1 MEDSKSRKRQR
12 RQIVSEEEYTS
23 SLESI
28 IQRDYFG
35 EVSDLQLK
43 LAVLNR
49 RSQNDH
55 DGAARV
61 RRAASRLKHQEIA
74 LAEQEE
80 ADERAVDDQGLRVNP
95 RPLLKEDLTNFH
107 NRISSEDNVEFE
119 RNQEKDAKAHQK
131 KLQLLFQTPA
141 ERQNLLLKENGEEN
155 NTYTEYLALASD
167 EFNPPSASQVK
178 ASSNAQTSQL
188 HNTLFFFPSSVPA
201 PVAAAT
207 TGGGRDSSNNSDTG
221 QPSSNQTN
229 DEYDREA
236 RALMPPPLS
245 QFNNKNGTDSV
256 VVNRASAR
264 ETSAKHDLV
273 EYIPKYNLKKR
284 IVPAKTRFPMSQAIA
299 TCLQKH
305 RAKTTTLAL
314 ERPANSSE
322 GLNNNGSETDYS
334 SDTDASTDIESMGGD
349 LHKER
354 RAYARHK
361 KRELQTFV
369 NMSPLSTPGVDVGES
384 SAFQGTSERGG
395 RSIDTWGESLVMS
408 GAAGVSVK
416 DDHERKLGASIFAVC
431 EENERDK
438 AAKAALL
445 VLEQRKANASSTK
458 SSSSRSISS
467 RSGNSIKSRN
477 SASRPRLKGS
487 ANARALSSFSSAAMS
502 LLAKTSKQ
510 ENPTAR
516 SGSSFASALR
526 SSYTPQR
533 ASRSDRSTSTRKDH
547 SYRSTPRITLG
558 KRGGGTKLEENAK
571 MTREVAIM
579 SKSENITDG
588 LLRLN

>member
-1 MEDSKSRKRQR
+1 MEDNKSRKRQR

-35 EVSDLQLK
+35 EVPDLQLK

-55 DGAARV
+55 DGVVRV

-74 LAEQEE
+74 LEEQEE
-80 ADERAVDDQGLRVNP
+80 ADERAVDEHGFRENP

-107 NRISSEDNVEFE
+107 NRITSEDNVDFE
-119 RNQEKDAKAHQK
+119 RNQEKDAKTHKK
-131 KLQLLFQTPA
+131 KLQLLYQVPA
-141 ERQNLLLKENGEEN
+141 QRQHLLLKENGEEN
-155 NTYTEYLALASD
+155 YVDTEYLALASD
-167 EFNPPSASQVK
+167 EFHPPSASQDK
-178 ASSNAQTSQL
+178 ASSDAKKSQL
-188 HNTLFFFPSSVPA
+188 HNTLFFFPLAVPA
-201 PVAAAT
+201 PVAAT
-207 TGGGRDSSNNSDTG
+207 TGDSNESSATG
-221 QPSSNQTN
+221 PPKYDPPN
-229 DEYDREA
+229 DEYD

-245 QFNNKNGTDSV
+245 QFKRNNDTNSV
-256 VVNRASAR
+256 VMKRASNGDN
-264 ETSAKHDLV
+264 SAKQGLV
-273 EYIPKYNLKKR
+273 EYVPKTNLKKR

-299 TCLQKH
+299 ACLQEH

-314 ERPANSSE
+314 ERTANSEAMSYKDSDTE
-322 GLNNNGSETDYS
+322 YS

-369 NMSPLSTPGVDVGES
+369 NMSPLPTPGVDIGES
-384 SAFQGTSERGG
+384 TAFQSTSEGNERP
-395 RSIDTWGESLVMS
+395 IDTWGGSLVRS
-408 GAAGVSVK
+408 GAAAASEEG
-416 DDHERKLGASIFAVC
+416 DLARNLGASIFAVSD
-431 EENERDK
+431 ENERDK
-438 AAKAALL
+438 AAKTALL
-445 VLEQRKANASSTK
+445 VLEKRKAKASSSK
-458 SSSSRSISS
+458 STGS
-467 RSGNSIKSRN
+467 RSGSSNRSGSSMKPRH
-477 SASRPRLKGS
+477 SASRPRPKGS
-487 ANARALSSFSSAAMS
+487 ANTRDISSFSPAAMS

-510 ENPTAR
+510 QNPTAR

-533 ASRSDRSTSTRKDH
+533 ASRSDRSTSARNDH
-547 SYRSTPRITLG
+547 SYRSTPRIALG
-558 KRGGGTKLEENAK
+558 TRERGTKLVEENAK
-571 MTREVAIM
+571 MTRKAAVM